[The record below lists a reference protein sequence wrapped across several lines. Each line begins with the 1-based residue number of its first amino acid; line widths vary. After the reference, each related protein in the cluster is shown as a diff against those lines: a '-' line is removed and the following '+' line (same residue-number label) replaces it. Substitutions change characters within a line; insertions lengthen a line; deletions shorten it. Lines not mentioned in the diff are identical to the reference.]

1 MALSKKI
8 ILDNGVEYNIFK
20 IGIIQADISTGIK
33 VVLDCFRNETIYDLY
48 KERHQLLDEQE
59 TLLTKF
65 NKLESR
71 EELTNKEKEKLAE
84 LQNEINSKADRINE
98 IGPDNELIA
107 GTLEITIPYVENLSV
122 ANIQKEL
129 TKVGELKLAKII
141 K

>member
-8 ILDNGVEYNIFK
+8 IFDNGVDYNIFT

-33 VVLDCFRNETIYDLY
+33 VVLDCFRNETVYGLY

-129 TKVGELKLAKII
+129 TKLGELKLAKII

>member
-20 IGIIQADISTGIK
+20 VGIIQADISTGIK
-33 VVLDCFRNETIYDLY
+33 VVLDCFRNETVYDLY

>member
-33 VVLDCFRNETIYDLY
+33 VVLDCFRNETVYDLY